1 MGSSSPDEKNKGLDV
16 VKIRGLK
23 RVTGALIVIG
33 LATGL
38 HAGADP
44 LLEGRARLVPGE
56 AAGDDPLLQGR
67 VRLPSG
73 QPVAGAQVRLFDL
86 EGLHRVAEGATDE
99 SGWFS
104 LTAQASTPALPERFH
119 LGQNYPNPFNPST
132 VIPYE
137 LPAAARVRLEVFN
150 LLGQRVATL
159 VDEERPAGS
168 FTARWDGTDSAG
180 RAVGAGV
187 YLYRLQGSGMRA
199 TRRML
204 LIDGQA
210 GIPSS
215 KAFSGGIPEKR
226 REGVEAVAPVLGLT
240 VSGTG
245 LITHVNPAFRVE
257 AGGGP
262 VDLAVEKAGHPRGKV
277 AASGVPGD
285 VDNNGRVDVVDAL
298 LVALYILD
306 SSLILP
312 NNGDISRGDV
322 NNDGRIDA
330 TDLWL
335 ILTNHVL
342 PGPAPSG
349 KMYWTAEGP
358 ARIQRADLDGSN
370 VEDLVTTGL
379 VNPRGLALDA
389 AGGKMYWLDRGTG
402 KLQRANLDGSNVEDL
417 VTSGLQHPLSLALDV
432 AAGKV
437 YWLDHRTARIQRA
450 NLDGSNVESLV
461 STGRQP
467 EGLALDVAAGKM
479 YWMTVGTDRIQRAN
493 LDGSNVEDLVTGLDA
508 PSGLALDLGAGKM
521 YWSDQGT
528 QKIQRA
534 NLDGSNVEDLVTTGL
549 VIPQDMALDLAAGK
563 MYWTDWNTGK
573 IQRANLNG
581 SSVEDLVIAR
591 SNGPFGLA
599 LDISPAGGQAG
610 TATLEPDPSTV
621 VFENDGSWRAFSVRA
636 GAPVVATANPV
647 GTIPRVEITGM
658 AAASN
663 QCPAESEEEVERH
676 DGETLYLA
684 GCAAGQATVKLR
696 RAADQT
702 LLRTYTFTIEEAS
715 AAAPGAEVSRI
726 YWTSSDRIQ
735 RANRDGS
742 RVEDLVTFG
751 SPRGLALDIQGR
763 KMYWTDR
770 GSRSIWRANL
780 DGSRVEG
787 LITSGLIRPVGLA
800 LDVEAGK
807 MYWSDSGSNKI
818 QRANLDGSRIETLVS
833 FGLHSPEGL
842 ALDAGGGKLYWSD
855 YGTNKIQRAN
865 LDGSRIEDLVTTGL
879 RSPGGLAL
887 DADAGKIYWA
897 DFSTD
902 KIQRANLDG
911 SQVEDLVTTGL
922 SVPRGLA
929 LDAGAGKIYWADSGS
944 KKIQRADLDGTDV
957 EDLLTGVS
965 SPPLGLALDSP
976 VASLTPD
983 PSSMAF
989 SRDGTKHRFTV
1000 QASEPIEVVANPAGT
1015 AARMLV
1021 TESSGSFNECPGES
1035 EDRMTRRHG
1044 QTVYL
1049 AGCEPGQATVELR
1062 RASDQEV
1069 LRSYTF
1075 KVSQAVKIYWTDAY
1089 AQKIQ
1094 RADLDGSNV
1103 EDLVTGLN
1111 EPIGLTLDVMGG
1123 KMYWTDKG
1131 TDKIHRANLD
1141 GSQVEDLVAG
1151 LREPRR
1157 VALDLAGGKMYWADA
1172 TTDKI
1177 QRANLEGT
1185 DIEDLVT
1192 GLVEPRGLA
1201 LDIPGG
1207 RMYWTDRSAH
1217 RIQRANLDGTQIEDL
1232 LTGLRE
1238 PVGLALDLAGR
1249 KIYWADSTTDRIHR
1263 ANLDGSGV
1271 ENVLTTG
1278 LREPR
1283 GLALDITGGRL
1294 YWADNGADGIY
1305 SASLDGTHVKK
1316 LHSAVTPIGIALDIQ
1331 EPPNNSPASNRY
1343 P

>member
-1 MGSSSPDEKNKGLDV
+1 MKSLKPERV
-16 VKIRGLK
+16 VRFL
-23 RVTGALIVIG
+23 TVIG

-44 LLEGRARLVPGE
+44 LLEDRARLVSGE
-56 AAGDDPLLQGR
+56 PAVYGPLLEGR

-86 EGLHRVAEGATDE
+86 EGLHRVAEAATDE

-150 LLGQRVATL
+150 LLGQRVAAL

-168 FTARWDGTDSAG
+168 FTAQWDGTDSAG

-187 YLYRLQGSGMRA
+187 YLYRLQGGGMRA

-215 KAFSGGIPEKR
+215 EASSGGIPEKG

-262 VDLAVEKAGHPRGKV
+262 VDLVVEKAGHPRGKV

-322 NNDGRIDA
+322 NSDGRIDA

-358 ARIQRADLDGSN
+358 PRIQRADLDGSN

-402 KLQRANLDGSNVEDL
+402 KLQRADLDGSNVEDL
-417 VTSGLQHPLSLALDV
+417 LTS
-432 AAGKV
+432 
-437 YWLDHRTARIQRA
+437 
-450 NLDGSNVESLV
+450 E
-461 STGRQP
+461 
-467 EGLALDVAAGKM
+467 
-479 YWMTVGTDRIQRAN
+479 
-493 LDGSNVEDLVTGLDA
+493 
-508 PSGLALDLGAGKM
+508 PSA
-521 YWSDQGT
+521 
-528 QKIQRA
+528 
-534 NLDGSNVEDLVTTGL
+534 
-549 VIPQDMALDLAAGK
+549 
-563 MYWTDWNTGK
+563 
-573 IQRANLNG
+573 
-581 SSVEDLVIAR
+581 
-591 SNGPFGLA
+591 
-599 LDISPAGGQAG
+599 
-610 TATLEPDPSTV
+610 
-621 VFENDGSWRAFSVRA
+621 
-636 GAPVVATANPV
+636 
-647 GTIPRVEITGM
+647 
-658 AAASN
+658 
-663 QCPAESEEEVERH
+663 
-676 DGETLYLA
+676 
-684 GCAAGQATVKLR
+684 
-696 RAADQT
+696 
-702 LLRTYTFTIEEAS
+702 
-715 AAAPGAEVSRI
+715 
-726 YWTSSDRIQ
+726 
-735 RANRDGS
+735 
-742 RVEDLVTFG
+742 
-751 SPRGLALDIQGR
+751 
-763 KMYWTDR
+763 
-770 GSRSIWRANL
+770 
-780 DGSRVEG
+780 
-787 LITSGLIRPVGLA
+787 
-800 LDVEAGK
+800 
-807 MYWSDSGSNKI
+807 
-818 QRANLDGSRIETLVS
+818 
-833 FGLHSPEGL
+833 
-842 ALDAGGGKLYWSD
+842 
-855 YGTNKIQRAN
+855 
-865 LDGSRIEDLVTTGL
+865 
-879 RSPGGLAL
+879 
-887 DADAGKIYWA
+887 
-897 DFSTD
+897 
-902 KIQRANLDG
+902 
-911 SQVEDLVTTGL
+911 
-922 SVPRGLA
+922 
-929 LDAGAGKIYWADSGS
+929 
-944 KKIQRADLDGTDV
+944 
-957 EDLLTGVS
+957 
-965 SPPLGLALDSP
+965 PLGLALDSP
-976 VASLTPD
+976 VISLTPD
-983 PSSMAF
+983 PSSVAF

-1000 QASEPIEVVANPAGT
+1000 QASEPIDVVANPAGT
-1015 AARMLV
+1015 APRMLV
-1021 TESSGSFNECPGES
+1021 AESSSSFNECPGES
-1035 EDRMTRRHG
+1035 EDRMTRLHG

-1075 KVSQAVKIYWTDAY
+1075 KVSEAVKIYWTDAY
-1089 AQKIQ
+1089 SKKIQ

-1111 EPIGLTLDVMGG
+1111 EPIGLALDAMGR

-1157 VALDLAGGKMYWADA
+1157 VALDPAGGKMYWADA

-1177 QRANLEGT
+1177 QRANLDGT

-1207 RMYWTDRSAH
+1207 RMYWTDRSAN
-1217 RIQRANLDGTQIEDL
+1217 RIQRANLDGTRIEDL

-1263 ANLDGSGV
+1263 ANLDGSRV
-1271 ENVLTTG
+1271 EDVLTTG

-1283 GLALDITGGRL
+1283 GLALDIAGGRL
-1294 YWADNGADGIY
+1294 YWADNGADGIF

-1316 LHSAVTPIGIALDIQ
+1316 LHSAVTPIGIALDIGD
-1331 EPPNNSPASNRY
+1331 SHRTR
-1343 P
+1343 